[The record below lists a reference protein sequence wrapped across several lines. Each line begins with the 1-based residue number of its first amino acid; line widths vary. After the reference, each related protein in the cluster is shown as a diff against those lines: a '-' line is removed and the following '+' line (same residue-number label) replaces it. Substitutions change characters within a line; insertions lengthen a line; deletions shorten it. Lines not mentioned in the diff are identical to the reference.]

1 MKEFE
6 FILISENAFN
16 SDNIQDIV
24 DSNISVI
31 NVLRSSEIGDDE
43 LHPDAF
49 SSYCVDYYFQTL
61 KEEGLPTFIWKSKW
75 DQDLIEII
83 QAGIAAMNAP
93 ESLEFFEKQMRRVKA
108 FSKIKLGKFLQTDFG
123 KDKATAALLD
133 DASFK
138 EIKEDLKELNAT
150 WLKSHPDLKVANLE
164 EMQTIIT
171 EFISE

>member
-6 FILISENAFN
+6 YILISENAYN
-16 SDNIQDIV
+16 SSNIQDVV
-24 DSNISVI
+24 DSNISVV

-49 SSYCVDYYFQTL
+49 SSYCVDYYYQIL

-83 QAGIAAMNAP
+83 HAGITAMNAP
-93 ESLEFFEKQMRRVKA
+93 EHLEYFEKQMRRVKA
-108 FSKIKLGKFLQTDFG
+108 FSKIKFAKFLQTDLG
-123 KDKATAALLD
+123 KDKATATLLD
-133 DASFK
+133 DTSCK

-150 WLKSHPDLKVANLE
+150 WLKSHPDLKVANID
-164 EMQTIIT
+164 EMQSIIT
-171 EFISE
+171 DFIGE